1 MVITSPDTTTGMDT
15 ASPVK
20 HGFPQG
26 VEQLMF
32 PFTVVYE

>member
-20 HGFPQG
+20 HGSPLG

-32 PFTVVYE
+32 LFTVVDE